1 MVSFNNLTS
10 AFDQKEIKNA
20 HQGQNSLESCTV
32 YKRSQNRMEK
42 AHSTYMIFWNLHF
55 SRYWVILQGLQ
66 NSVRMGMSWWT
77 WRAGRGMGT
86 EPWERAGPQP
96 FAAISVEQGLRWR
109 WQSRTRGSALQV
121 WALQAMKHPCSP
133 PAPKTKTAFS
143 LTGCIK
149 SQQLLPAL
157 KPRAP
162 CVALGSGIGKRA
174 GCNRWSSPRV
184 KPHFLTPLKAI
195 IKICKELESTTGMTQ
210 RVSW

>member
-10 AFDQKEIKNA
+10 AFDQKEIKNT

-32 YKRSQNRMEK
+32 YKRSRNRMEK

-66 NSVRMGMSWWT
+66 NLVRMGMSWWT

-133 PAPKTKTAFS
+133 PHPKKRNCIFLNWLYQITAAPSSLETYGTMCCFGLRHWEDS
-143 LTGCIK
+143 RLTGDHH
-149 SQQLLPAL
+149 Q
-157 KPRAP
+157 
-162 CVALGSGIGKRA
+162 
-174 GCNRWSSPRV
+174 
-184 KPHFLTPLKAI
+184 
-195 IKICKELESTTGMTQ
+195 E
-210 RVSW
+210 